1 MSTPQERSDTTG
13 LAGYGCLISLVLT
26 GFIGGSLLV
35 FLGVSAVIDA
45 RTPLGSVDD
54 AAQLVTSLEG
64 AVALSGFG
72 ALALLIGFVSAVVLL
87 KELSDDSA
95 RRSRGPVR

>member
-1 MSTPQERSDTTG
+1 MSTPQERSDVTG
-13 LAGYGCLISLVLT
+13 LKGYGCLISLVLA
-26 GFIGGSLLV
+26 GFIGGTLLV
-35 FLGVSAVIDA
+35 FLGVSALMDA

-87 KELSDDSA
+87 KELSDDAA
-95 RRSRGPVR
+95 RRVRGPVR